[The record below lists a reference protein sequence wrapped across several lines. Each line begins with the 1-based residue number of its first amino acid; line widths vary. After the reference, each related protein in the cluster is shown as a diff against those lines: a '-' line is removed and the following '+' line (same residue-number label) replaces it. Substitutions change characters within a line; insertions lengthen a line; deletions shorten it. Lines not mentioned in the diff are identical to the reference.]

1 MAHTKAGGSTAYGRD
16 SQSKRLGVK
25 KFGGEKVTV
34 GNILIRQRGTKFRP
48 GDGTKMGKDNTIFAL
63 VDGVV
68 KFTERKIKRF
78 TGKLEKAKIVS
89 VVSGK

>member
-68 KFTERKIKRF
+68 QFTERKIKRF